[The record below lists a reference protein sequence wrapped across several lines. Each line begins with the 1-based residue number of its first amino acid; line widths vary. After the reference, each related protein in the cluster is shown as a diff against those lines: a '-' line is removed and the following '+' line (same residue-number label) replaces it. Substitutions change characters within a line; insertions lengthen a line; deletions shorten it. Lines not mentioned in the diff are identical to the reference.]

1 MTGWVHQRCDEKLF
15 TDINK
20 TKTPPNTSYQ
30 HIFNEETTT
39 LTLVCLSNS
48 QRKPFRLRNEFTWIY
63 GPQCTVFL
71 ITEKMEENLFE
82 CLNWNFSEFLCMPNT
97 LTLQSMDRDAYQVH
111 INSLGINRLTRF
123 CILCF
128 EIATQDA
135 KSWVC
140 ECHQPEFLWRLSDKY
155 TRLED

>member
-20 TKTPPNTSYQ
+20 TK
-30 HIFNEETTT
+30 HK
-39 LTLVCLSNS
+39 LSAHFQWGDNYTNLS
-48 QRKPFRLRNEFTWIY
+48 WLNKLSEKTIQMEKWIY
-63 GPQCTVFL
+63 LSLRLPTMHCFL
-71 ITEKMEENLFE
+71 ITKKMEEKLFE
-82 CLNWNFSEFLCMPNT
+82 FGLELLWISLYFWQPNT
-97 LTLQSMDRDAYQVH
+97 ITLKSMDRDAYQVH

-135 KSWVC
+135 KSWIC
-140 ECHQPEFLWRLSDKY
+140 ECHQPEFLWRLSDKCA
-155 TRLED
+155 RLED